1 MNEQDIELYHYML
14 NIELKQFM
22 SHQHLINRNENKFS
36 DFVIKEFKKL
46 KKDKKISL
54 SNFKY
59 FHDAFLPNRKGFKNR
74 WTKRLERYNEIY
86 SKNAQLQGKSAEDR
100 LKAFFN
106 ELSRYQFIIKVPH
119 DDEIEFNESDSPKVL
134 ALGFLGIHKEQ
145 LNKIK
150 ADQRET
156 ILTYYIG
163 DSGIKA
169 ETMLIYHLQN
179 YGFNIALELNRS
191 QQRLA
196 YHSFAYLYIESF
208 YEKLS
213 FCQQESSHVGS

>member
-22 SHQHLINRNENKFS
+22 SQQHLINRNENRFS
-36 DFVIKEFKKL
+36 DFVIKEFKRL
-46 KKDKKISL
+46 KRDKKISL

-74 WTKRLERYNEIY
+74 WDKRLERYNEIY
-86 SKNAQLQGKSAEDR
+86 SKNSQLQGKNAEQR
-100 LKAFFN
+100 LQAFFN
-106 ELSRYQFIIKVPH
+106 ELSRYQFIIKSPH

-150 ADQRET
+150 EDQNEA

-196 YHSFAYLYIESF
+196 HHTFSHLHIESF

-213 FCQQESSHVGS
+213 FCQQEPSYVEA